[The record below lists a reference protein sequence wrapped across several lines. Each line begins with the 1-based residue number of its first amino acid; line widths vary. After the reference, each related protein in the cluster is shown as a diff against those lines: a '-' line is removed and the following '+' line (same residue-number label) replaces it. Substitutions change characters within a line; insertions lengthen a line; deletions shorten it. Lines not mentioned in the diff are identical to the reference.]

1 MLHANSFDSPRPGNQ
16 ISNSMAPEE
25 RSVTVRCPA
34 KINLS
39 LAILGRRA
47 DGFHDLSSVVAQTD
61 FGDQL
66 ELTWAE
72 SGSAHEDQV
81 CVEGAAIAAADN
93 SVTRAMAALRKAAAL
108 EHGALRARLVK
119 RIPVGAGLGGG
130 SSDAVGVL
138 RAAPALGLP
147 LPRELDW
154 HALAASL
161 GSDCPLFLTDQPVLM
176 EGRGE
181 RWSVL
186 PEVLCRRLGG
196 REVILFGPG
205 FPVFTA
211 QAYRRLAAAA
221 LYTPAAD
228 AAALVEDWIASGA
241 LLPPRINDFERL
253 MGDWMPSLAI
263 VLERLREQHRL
274 DARLSGSGSACF
286 VFPDGDARAIGIIK
300 EEMLRAWGDGHW
312 VVEAK
317 MK

>member
-1 MLHANSFDSPRPGNQ
+1 VLHSNSFDSARGGNQ
-16 ISNSMAPEE
+16 ISNAMAPEE

-47 DGFHDLSSVVAQTD
+47 DGFHDLSSLVAQTD

-66 ELTWAE
+66 ELAWTE
-72 SGSAHEDQV
+72 SSEPPADRV
-81 CVEGAAIAAADN
+81 RVEGAAIAAEDN
-93 SVTRAMAALRKAAAL
+93 SVTRAIAALRGAAAL

-138 RAAPALGLP
+138 RAARLLGLP
-147 LPRELDW
+147 LPGELDW
-154 HALAASL
+154 HALAAAL
-161 GSDCPLFLTDQPVLM
+161 GSDCPLFLTDSPVLM

-211 QAYRRLAAAA
+211 EAYRRLAAAG

-228 AAALVEDWIASGA
+228 AAVLVGDWIASGA
-241 LLPPRINDFERL
+241 VLPPRINDFERL
-253 MGDWMPSLAI
+253 LGDWMPSLAI
-263 VLERLREQHRL
+263 VLERLRERHGL

-286 VFPDGDARAIGIIK
+286 VFPEGHSRARGIIMD
-300 EEMLRAWGDGHW
+300 EMMRAWGDGHW
-312 VVEAK
+312 MVEAK
-317 MK
+317 LK